1 MSTFFPPA
9 IESRHGKGN
18 AHSGTTVDAHTL
30 VWRMVA
36 YEVQGLSQVKEDL
49 IGHLGMNELLLI
61 LQAIQEWDRLLGYI
75 YTLLHSLLIPSVSLY
90 CIFFSC
96 LDNHQK
102 TEPTHASDP
111 RDF

>member
-1 MSTFFPPA
+1 MLLM
-9 IESRHGKGN
+9 
-18 AHSGTTVDAHTL
+18 SGTTVDAHTL

-75 YTLLHSLLIPSVSLY
+75 YTLLHPLLIPPVSLY

-102 TEPTHASDP
+102 TESTHASDP
-111 RDF
+111 CDF

>member
-111 RDF
+111 CDF

>member
-1 MSTFFPPA
+1 M
-9 IESRHGKGN
+9 
-18 AHSGTTVDAHTL
+18 SGTTVDAHTL

-36 YEVQGLSQVKEDL
+36 YEVQGPSQVKEDL

-75 YTLLHSLLIPSVSLY
+75 YTLLHPLLIPPVSLY

-102 TEPTHASDP
+102 TESTHASDP
-111 RDF
+111 CDF

>member
-61 LQAIQEWDRLLGYI
+61 LQGNPRVGQITGVYLHFAPSPPYSISIIILYFFLLFG
-75 YTLLHSLLIPSVSLY
+75 
-90 CIFFSC
+90 
-96 LDNHQK
+96 
-102 TEPTHASDP
+102 
-111 RDF
+111 

>member
-1 MSTFFPPA
+1 MLLM
-9 IESRHGKGN
+9 
-18 AHSGTTVDAHTL
+18 SGTTVDAHTL

-61 LQAIQEWDRLLGYI
+61 LQAVQEWDRLLGYI
-75 YTLLHSLLIPSVSLY
+75 YTLLHPLLIPSVSLY

-96 LDNHQK
+96 LHNHQK
-102 TEPTHASDP
+102 TESTHASDP
-111 RDF
+111 CDF

>member
-102 TEPTHASDP
+102 TESTHASDP
-111 RDF
+111 CDF

>member
-1 MSTFFPPA
+1 MLLM
-9 IESRHGKGN
+9 
-18 AHSGTTVDAHTL
+18 SGTTVDAHTL

-61 LQAIQEWDRLLGYI
+61 LQAVQEWDRLLGYI
-75 YTLLHSLLIPSVSLY
+75 YTLLHPLLIPSVSLY

-102 TEPTHASDP
+102 TESTHASDP
-111 RDF
+111 CDF